1 MFILYTYVLK
11 ICCIDHYQ
19 NSKCIYVC
27 TYSADQKLTLYT
39 FDKNVMIQF
48 DYIFFRNL
56 ALVLH
61 LGIVKKYWFCGNVV
75 YIEVGTTPEHSLA
88 CSTKSTSCRSWTQM
102 GRLRSF
108 LIGDMV
114 SPMIQTSTTRTE
126 NLHRTACA
134 CFLSMVNTIH
144 GRTNHVNNS
153 LGVSV
158 PSTSINENKP
168 NKYSKQSFL
177 FLFLN

>member
-1 MFILYTYVLK
+1 MAVYFNEFNLY
-11 ICCIDHYQ
+11 I
-19 NSKCIYVC
+19 
-27 TYSADQKLTLYT
+27 TL
-39 FDKNVMIQF
+39 
-48 DYIFFRNL
+48 RN
-56 ALVLH
+56 
-61 LGIVKKYWFCGNVV
+61 GETYWFCGNIV
-75 YIEVGTTPEHSLA
+75 YIEVATTQEHSLA
-88 CSTKSTSCRSWTQM
+88 CSIKNTSCRSWTQM

-177 FLFLN
+177 F

>member
-1 MFILYTYVLK
+1 
-11 ICCIDHYQ
+11 
-19 NSKCIYVC
+19 
-27 TYSADQKLTLYT
+27 
-39 FDKNVMIQF
+39 MIQF

-144 GRTNHVNNS
+144 GRTSHVNNS
-153 LGVSV
+153 HGVSV
-158 PSTSINENKP
+158 RSTSINESKP
-168 NKYSKQSFL
+168 NKYSKQ
-177 FLFLN
+177 